1 MNLLNQSEGSFK
13 NRVLLVAFLLT
24 FVFIF
29 IFVTLIYMVE
39 KNNLEN
45 TKREFQAALG
55 NSIEQIIGSTVDTY
69 SLLAKTILETTKAK
83 ELIKAEKRE
92 ELYSL
97 IESKWKTWS
106 SENPEFKIMLFHRA
120 DGTVFLRMHKPEVYD
135 DYLSDIKSCS

>member
-69 SLLAKTILETTKAK
+69 
-83 ELIKAEKRE
+83 
-92 ELYSL
+92 
-97 IESKWKTWS
+97 
-106 SENPEFKIMLFHRA
+106 IM
-120 DGTVFLRMHKPEVYD
+120 D
-135 DYLSDIKSCS
+135 